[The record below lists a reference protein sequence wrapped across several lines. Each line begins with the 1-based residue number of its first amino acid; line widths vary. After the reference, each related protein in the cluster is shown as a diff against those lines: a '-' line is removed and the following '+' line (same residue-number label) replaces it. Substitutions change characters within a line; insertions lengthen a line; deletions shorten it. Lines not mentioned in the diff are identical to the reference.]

1 MDCRAQTSSASELP
15 RKLFL
20 RRNIIFSYHFVVVF
34 GIRRI
39 HHYTIERQS
48 DGQVKMEGG
57 KKYPG
62 PLELIKHH
70 KTTKDGLVEKP
81 KVPCSRPEG
90 MLPYVWP
97 GVTIS
102 DLDNAIDRKYTALYQ
117 RVTHSCIRKYLRNL
131 CSAS

>member
-1 MDCRAQTSSASELP
+1 MSCANVLRIGIAAKTSSAAEYYFILP
-15 RKLFL
+15 FCCC
-20 RRNIIFSYHFVVVF
+20 FWY
-34 GIRRI
+34 IRRI